1 VTARWLE
8 KRIIAPI
15 ARRVAGIV
23 AGYIKPLRKELAAVK
38 RELEELKQSIDGR
51 D

>member
-1 VTARWLE
+1 MTASWLE
-8 KRIIAPI
+8 KHIIAPI

-23 AGYIKPLRKELAAVK
+23 AGYVKSLRKDLAAVK